1 MYSVLIIED
10 EILSRIGL
18 RQLIPW
24 EKYGFA
30 LLPDAADGEE
40 ALNRI
45 REHRP
50 DIILLDLNIPKI
62 DGLRILRHL
71 KDENTDCRVIVIS
84 CNEEFDMVKEA
95 MKLGAYDYL
104 RKLNLSSEELLGILK
119 KCRQELR
126 TGNDRDEKLSS
137 FTFHEIRYDEILN
150 PNGKNLFLNVGTYRT
165 ALCILPP
172 EEIPDVSACR
182 TARDAEKPTSGD
194 PAYAAAEA
202 AEKWSAEHF
211 FYAAANA
218 SKKWFA
224 EHYTEYMQI
233 IKGHRLCCFLFERH
247 FSREFFC
254 SFIRN

>member
-1 MYSVLIIED
+1 MYRVLIIED

-71 KDENTDCRVIVIS
+71 KDESTDCRVIVIS

-119 KCRQELR
+119 K
-126 TGNDRDEKLSS
+126 
-137 FTFHEIRYDEILN
+137 
-150 PNGKNLFLNVGTYRT
+150 
-165 ALCILPP
+165 
-172 EEIPDVSACR
+172 
-182 TARDAEKPTSGD
+182 
-194 PAYAAAEA
+194 
-202 AEKWSAEHF
+202 
-211 FYAAANA
+211 
-218 SKKWFA
+218 
-224 EHYTEYMQI
+224 
-233 IKGHRLCCFLFERH
+233 
-247 FSREFFC
+247 
-254 SFIRN
+254 